1 MHDKSLVHAGG
12 FDMDVMNDLEKN
24 RCLVLP
30 SHYDFLSGEL
40 RNTDHSA
47 YLGNARLA
55 WNATA
60 ELAKAAYVHFS
71 DFPVPKPWLSSNEAT
86 AAAAGR
92 SLQSAQSRVQ
102 RRSSGWGCTGLSARK
117 CRFVNEHIVGCL

>member
-1 MHDKSLVHAGG
+1 
-12 FDMDVMNDLEKN
+12 MDVMNDLEKN

-86 AAAAGR
+86 AAAAGTLFAEC
-92 SLQSAQSRVQ
+92 SEPCPEKEL
-102 RRSSGWGCTGLSARK
+102 WMGLYRTFREEMQV
-117 CRFVNEHIVGCL
+117 CE